1 MSFGAGTNSI
11 VGGSQGGTMTDPIE
25 KSPIAQP
32 PNLNASGT
40 PNANWNYANWAAT
53 NGYQGTPGNASGW
66 ATAQNTNSQTPNFY
80 GNMSGYA
87 PLPYQAF
94 GAIPQITPQ
103 QIQPGD
109 IGGFLPGYTSAVQQ
123 ADQPMFQQQSDAL
136 NSDLASRGIYN
147 SGAANASQGNLLAQ
161 QYATVLGQSLPYA
174 QQDITGNVGAQ
185 NEALAANAAAYGNV
199 TQGNQQNYNN
209 YLAALY
215 GGNQQ
220 NGQNLQNAYFNSY
233 APNQGLI
240 GQGLGQA
247 GQAYQNTY
255 NQGVAGAGQ
264 LGGELAGLASSFFP
278 AAGSAG
284 AADAIGS
291 ATG

>member
-25 KSPIAQP
+25 TSPIAQP

-199 TQGNQQNYNN
+199 TQGNQQQ
-209 YLAALY
+209 L
-215 GGNQQ
+215 QQ
-220 NGQNLQNAYFNSY
+220 LSRGAVRRQPAKRPEPAKRILQFVRPQSRAHR
-233 APNQGLI
+233 PGI
-240 GQGLGQA
+240 GPSRA
-247 GQAYQNTY
+247 GVPEHVQPRSR
-255 NQGVAGAGQ
+255 GRG
-264 LGGELAGLASSFFP
+264 P
-278 AAGSAG
+278 
-284 AADAIGS
+284 
-291 ATG
+291 TGRRARGTR